1 MMKLCEACYARIGDD
16 EPHVTLRALYKV
28 SASGRPLWRSL
39 YLHRFD
45 PESDRCALTVRR
57 APVRERRVARPGGS

>member
-1 MMKLCEACYARIGDD
+1 MIKLCEACYGRIGDD

-45 PESDRCALTVRR
+45 PESDRCTLAARR
-57 APVRERRVARPGGS
+57 APVRERRAA